1 MNIKHLSKNELESGI
16 GSVRESPMNNG
27 ELKMIVRRPEEGER
41 EVLDQG
47 ELDLELGLVGDNWK
61 SRGSSRT
68 DDGFGHP
75 DMQITIMN
83 ARAIELIAVEK
94 ERWPL
99 AGDQLYIDINL
110 SHENLPPGSR
120 LKIGTA
126 VVEITPIPHTGCR
139 AFTDRFGVDAVKFVN
154 TGEGK
159 ELNLR
164 GINTRVVVPGIVKVG
179 DIAAK
184 C

>member
-1 MNIKHLSKNELESGI
+1 MNFKHLSKEELESGLSLI
-16 GSVRESPMNNG
+16 RESPMNNG
-27 ELKMIVRRPEEGER
+27 ELKMIVCRPEKGER
-41 EVLDQG
+41 EVLDRG

-61 SRGSSRT
+61 TRGSSRT

-83 ARAIELIAVEK
+83 ARAIKLIAVEK

-110 SHENLPPGSR
+110 SDENLPTGSR

-126 VVEITPIPHTGCR
+126 VVEVTAIPHTGCR
-139 AFTDRFGVDAVKFVN
+139 AFTDRFGVEAVKFVN

-159 ELNLR
+159 ELHLR
-164 GINTRVVVPGIVKVG
+164 GINTKVVIPGVVKVG
-179 DIAAK
+179 DKAAK